1 MDLIMLK
8 AIQVKEMI
16 EKNQFDLIID
26 LRDNENY
33 HKGHLPGAINIP
45 INEIPDKL
53 NFLDLYKKK
62 SIILYCGIG
71 SKSVS
76 VGKVLIINGFEK
88 IYSLSNGIKGY
99 KYELKLN

>member
-8 AIQVKEMI
+8 PIQVKEMI
-16 EKNQFDLIID
+16 ENNQFDLIID

-45 INEIPDKL
+45 INEITDKL

-71 SKSVS
+71 SKSIS
-76 VGKVLIINGFEK
+76 AGKVLIINGFEK

-99 KYELKLN
+99 KYELKSN